1 MWYIHTLVS
10 CYYFRLHSNAEKNAL
25 KSRRESKVNTRK
37 RRHNL
42 RKVLL
47 TLDYGVECIGCSLIS
62 LVFFVGDRFVLQRIL
77 LTLAAFVF
85 GVPIPIAYLLNES
98 RVRNVII
105 SKGWI
110 RAFISIFD
118 SPEKIKRLERKR
130 IVSYLLMKI
139 HPGVPKM
146 PGSFIPAVKFPKF
159 QSKKYIIPKIKKKSK
174 HTVSKS
180 LGINDTKFISQSNSD
195 NLSISMNHSSSHQ
208 HVAIEMKEC
217 VSKHDA
223 AEKDVSDVSDDF
235 KNSNEVHRTPAP
247 VDVHVAMVHQDVR
260 EPDSKVS
267 KVSDIANNDS
277 THDSNPNSPCLESL
291 GSSPDRKNGE
301 DNGDWMENDSEL
313 IERDVL
319 TLPKST
325 FSDDDHNLILEML
338 LKKDFKVF
346 SRTYVLKHL
355 LSSLNNNPSTLEFL
369 KYFNYLC
376 YLEKF
381 PESYEDSEIN
391 LNLII
396 SLINAWYL
404 SKTDARCNSGHS
416 DNNTRRENNKHDGT
430 HNTNCSDKLTLERT
444 RISELL
450 LSNVS
455 LDAQY
460 AKYLKELC
468 DVEGRQNDVNGVIFW

>member
-1 MWYIHTLVS
+1 M
-10 CYYFRLHSNAEKNAL
+10 HSNAEKNAL

-62 LVFFVGDRFVLQRIL
+62 LVFFVGDQFVLQRIL

-98 RVRNVII
+98 RVRNIII

-139 HPGVPKM
+139 HPGVPQM
-146 PGSFIPAVKFPKF
+146 PGNFIPVSFRKF
-159 QSKKYIIPKIKKKSK
+159 QSKKYILPKIQKKSK
-174 HTVSKS
+174 DRVAKS
-180 LGINDTKFISQSNSD
+180 LGLNDTKFISQSNSD
-195 NLSISMNHSSSHQ
+195 NLSISMNHPSSHQ
-208 HVAIEMKEC
+208 HVEIEMKEC
-217 VSKHDA
+217 VSNHHA
-223 AEKDVSDVSDDF
+223 VEKDVSDVSDDF
-235 KNSNEVHRTPAP
+235 KNINENSLEHRKPAP
-247 VDVHVAMVHQDVR
+247 VDVHVAIVHHDVQ
-260 EPDSKVS
+260 EPHSKIS
-267 KVSDIANNDS
+267 KVSDIDNNDS

-291 GSSPDRKNGE
+291 GSSSDRKNVE
-301 DNGDWMENDSEL
+301 DNENDSEL
-313 IERDVL
+313 IERDVMS
-319 TLPKST
+319 LPKST
-325 FSDDDHNLILEML
+325 YSDDDHNLILEML
-338 LKKDFKVF
+338 LKKDFKIF

-355 LSSLNNNPSTLEFL
+355 LSSLNNNPTTVEFL

-381 PESYEDSEIN
+381 PQSYEDSEIN

-404 SKTDARCNSGHS
+404 SKTDARCNSDHG
-416 DNNTRRENNKHDGT
+416 DNNTRENNKHDDT
-430 HNTNCSDKLTLERT
+430 HNTNCRDKLTLERK

-450 LSNVS
+450 LFNVS

-468 DVEGRQNDVNGVIFW
+468 DVAERQNDVNGVIFW